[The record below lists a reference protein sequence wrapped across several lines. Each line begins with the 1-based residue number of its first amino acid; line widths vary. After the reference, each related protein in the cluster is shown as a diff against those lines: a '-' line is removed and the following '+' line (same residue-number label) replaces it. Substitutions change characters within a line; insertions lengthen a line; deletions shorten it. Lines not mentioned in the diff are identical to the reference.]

1 MGHAID
7 EKTLRQELRR
17 SKGRIK
23 VAARSLEIPSSTM
36 TGMVAKHGLREYAEG
51 LRTGTGLGRPRDD
64 DLTPERAWA
73 AWLVQGSING
83 AARILGCHP
92 DKFLSRV
99 REARAEEIERDHEG
113 DVRAFL
119 RADRAAR
126 SRAA

>member
-7 EKTLRQELRR
+7 EKTLRRELRR

-23 VAARSLEIPSSTM
+23 VAARSLRIPSSTM
-36 TGMVAKHGLREYAEG
+36 TGMVAKHGLREYAAG

-73 AWLVQGSING
+73 AWLSSRSING
-83 AARILGCHP
+83 SARTLKCHP
-92 DKFLSRV
+92 DKFLARV
-99 REARAEEIERDHEG
+99 REARAEEIEREHEG

-119 RADRAAR
+119 RADREAR
-126 SRAA
+126 ARAG